1 MDRMFSDR
9 IETGEWT
16 APAAE
21 LVQVKVNYLRPV
33 FAGKLVAAARVV
45 HRGKLVGLVECDVAT
60 AEGKLVAHAT
70 STCQVLRGEAARGR

>member
-9 IETGEWT
+9 IEAGEWT

-21 LVQVKVNYLRPV
+21 LVGFRSVS
-33 FAGKLVAAARVV
+33 FG
-45 HRGKLVGLVECDVAT
+45 D
-60 AEGKLVAHAT
+60 GKLVAHAT